1 MAIVMA
7 IEQVMDRPVVLLVN
21 PHVPDAMGE
30 PLMENL
36 AIGSL
41 AAYLEHHG
49 VSVEL
54 ADCAID
60 KLPIG
65 TLPRHVK
72 LDDYQV
78 AGITIMARSCVNA
91 AMALAHSIRMKNP
104 EIHLVSGGKFPTSNP
119 DTFLFAG
126 SPFDSVIRHDGES
139 PLLELVQRVL
149 RGEDWSSVPNL
160 SRTQGNG
167 SRHNP
172 VDFRYIQSDLDRLPA
187 VDRRY
192 LPLFLGR
199 NAPTTVSASRGC
211 IYSCEFCVV
220 SAESKSLW
228 GKPQWRGRSAG
239 SIADELEFLTRNF
252 EISEIWFVD
261 DLFLGP
267 MPRGKKRIRELC
279 NEIHQRGLKLGFSFE
294 ERSDSVIN
302 NKELFR
308 ELKRA
313 GLRRVFLG
321 LESGDMKTLT
331 RYKKGSTPEQHLEA
345 IDFLQQIGVEVSTGF
360 ILFDPFKRMENL
372 EEEISF
378 LRKLVHRRVFFPPVF
393 NSALQ
398 LIREAPIFDQV
409 VAAGLLM
416 ADGQHLEYDYDDQ
429 RVKCVAK
436 ALRWLFM
443 SRNST
448 LFSTLKWLIGNEW
461 RKREAFPGSPVSRT
475 HSHLICELAAF
486 YKTFVLDTSEK
497 IMEVICEWPS
507 NDPQLIETLDLN
519 PLLPGVD
526 IFSREIIFLTN
537 VIRLAYSLE
546 QHNEYS
552 ALAAN

>member
-1 MAIVMA
+1 MA
-7 IEQVMDRPVVLLVN
+7 IEQTMDRPVVLLIN

-49 VSVEL
+49 ISVDL

-65 TLPRHVK
+65 TLPSHVK
-72 LDDYQV
+72 LGDYQV
-78 AGITIMARSCVNA
+78 AGITIMARSCVKA
-91 AMALAHSIRMKNP
+91 AMAVAQSIRLKNP

-119 DTFLFAG
+119 DTLLFAG
-126 SPFDSVIRHDGES
+126 SPFDSVIRHDGER

-149 RGEDWSSVPNL
+149 KGGDWSSVPNL
-160 SRTQGNG
+160 SKAQGNG

-172 VDFRYIQSDLDRLPA
+172 LDFQYIQSDLDRLPL
-187 VDRRY
+187 VDRRF
-192 LPLFLGR
+192 LPLFLDR

-228 GKPQWRGRSAG
+228 GKPRWRGRSAE
-239 SIADELEFLTRNF
+239 SIANELEYLIRKFK
-252 EISEIWFVD
+252 IAEIWFVD

-267 MPRGKKRIRELC
+267 MPRGKKRIHELC
-279 NEIHQRGLKLGFSFE
+279 NEIHRRNLKLGFSFE

-360 ILFDPFKRMENL
+360 ILFDPFKSMETL
-372 EEEISF
+372 KEEICF
-378 LRKLVHRRVFFPPVF
+378 LRKLVHRRIFFPPVF

-398 LIREAPIFDQV
+398 LIKEAPIFDQV

-416 ADGQHLEYDYDDQ
+416 TDGEHLEYDYNDQ
-429 RVKCVAK
+429 RVKCIAK
-436 ALRWLFM
+436 ALKWLFM
-443 SRNST
+443 ARNGT
-448 LFSTLKWLIGNEW
+448 LFFTLKWIIGNEW
-461 RKREAFPGSPVSRT
+461 RKSGAFPGSPVSRT

-507 NDPQLIETLDLN
+507 DDPQLTDTFDLK
-519 PLLPGVD
+519 PLLPDVD
-526 IFSREIIFLTN
+526 NFSREIIFLTN

-552 ALAAN
+552 PVAAN